1 MFLFTMVPIP
11 QNWDVGFDFWSFK
24 KLEISMTY

>member
-24 KLEISMTY
+24 TLGISMTY